1 MRYVVIVECTR
12 DTDVEQENVS
22 TVHGP
27 FRSFAAAEQYADR
40 LQPHLE
46 KWMAEV
52 QRSNEQDPEH
62 YGTGNASAYS
72 SIRRL
77 SEPTIKTA
85 LASLPTEDE

>member
-12 DTDVEQENVS
+12 DTDVEEENVS

-27 FRSFAAAEQYADR
+27 FRSFEAAERYADK

-46 KWMAEV
+46 KWMVEV

-62 YGTGNASAYS
+62 YGTGNATAYA
-72 SIRRL
+72 SIRYL
-77 SEPTIKTA
+77 HEPTIKRA
-85 LASLPTEDE
+85 LGSLPTEDE